1 MTTIW
6 LVGAGAVGGR
16 AARQLTDTPELER
29 LLVTDV
35 DAPRAA
41 FVADLM
47 GERAQ
52 TVAWTAGEPVPDGV
66 DGIAVALP
74 AGPEHAALARLAI
87 ERGIPFVTC
96 ADDPDVA
103 EALLALDGDA
113 RRAGVSVVAGAGFA
127 PGLSDVLAALAA
139 SLVDE
144 VDEIHVA
151 RSGVAG
157 PACAAQRHRAGQ
169 GHVREWHDGGW
180 RRSRAGS
187 GRELVWF
194 PDPVAGE
201 DCYRIRSGQVAL
213 LRQAFPAVDRI
224 TMRAAARRR
233 DRLAARLPMLI
244 RPEPEGG
251 WGALRVEVRGRRAR
265 AKEIKVYGA
274 IDRMASAT
282 GAVLAL
288 SALVLVGLE
297 EALAVPRPG
306 AASVAQVVQPRV
318 FLAELARRGVRAAV
332 FDGAEGSAA

>member
-1 MTTIW
+1 VSTIW

-16 AARQLTDTPELER
+16 AARQLVDTPDLER
-29 LLVTDV
+29 LLVTDA
-35 DAPRAA
+35 DAGRAA

-47 GERAQ
+47 GERAEA
-52 TVAWTAGEPVPDGV
+52 VAWSTGDPIPDGV
-66 DGIAVALP
+66 RGVAIALP
-74 AGPEHAALARLAI
+74 AGPDHETLARLAI
-87 ERGIPFVTC
+87 ERGIPCVSC
-96 ADDPDVA
+96 SDAPEVA
-103 EALLALDGDA
+103 ESLLGLDADA
-113 RRAGVSVVAGAGFA
+113 RAAGVSIVAGAGFA

-169 GHVREWHDGGW
+169 GHVQEWHDGSW

-201 DCYRIRSGQVAL
+201 DCYRIRSGQVPL
-213 LRQAFPAVDRI
+213 LRQAFPGVDRI

-282 GAVLAL
+282 GAVLGL
-288 SALVLVGLE
+288 TALVLVGLE

-306 AASVAQVVQPRV
+306 TASVAEVVQPRG
-318 FLAELARRGVRAAV
+318 FLGELARRGVRAAV

>member
-1 MTTIW
+1 VSTIW
-6 LVGAGAVGGR
+6 LVGVGAVGGR
-16 AARQLTDTPELER
+16 AARQLVETPELDR
-29 LLVTDV
+29 LLVTDT
-35 DAPRAA
+35 DAGRVA

-47 GERAQ
+47 GDKAEA
-52 TVAWTAGEPVPDGV
+52 VAWTLGDPIPDDV
-66 DGIAVALP
+66 DAVAVALP
-74 AGPEHAALARLAI
+74 SGPAHESLARRAI
-87 ERGIPFVTC
+87 DRRIPFVTC
-96 ADDPDVA
+96 ADALDVA
-103 EALLALDGDA
+103 ESLLRLDGAA
-113 RRAGVSVVAGAGFA
+113 RSADVSVVAGAGFA
-127 PGLSDVLAALAA
+127 PGLSDVLVALAA

-157 PACAAQRHRAGQ
+157 PACAAQRHHAGQ
-169 GHVREWHDGGW
+169 GHVEEWHDGGW

-201 DCYRIRSGQVAL
+201 DCYRIRSAQVPL
-213 LRQAFPAVDRI
+213 LRAAFPNVERI

-233 DRLAARLPMLI
+233 DRLAARLPMMI

-265 AKEIKVYGA
+265 AKELKVYGA
-274 IDRMASAT
+274 IDRMATAT

-288 SALVLVGLE
+288 TAVVLAGLDV
-297 EALAVPRPG
+297 ALAVARPG
-306 AASVAQVVQPRV
+306 VGSVAGVVQPRG

-332 FDGAEGSAA
+332 FDGADGTAA